1 MFLMS
6 KSEYQLVNNKDPEG
20 NFVLC
25 SYLNIT
31 RPMSP
36 YTIYNPLTKTFI
48 FVPGSDIFN
57 HESKYTTTVNYL
69 VFYDIFDGFF
79 HVPLKF
85 ILTVIRPEG
94 IRPAQLKFLKVE
106 NNNTAP
112 TFVFGVNIPI
122 LHFPKLTYMADKPMA
137 RRDVKVWDYEKNG
150 ISLTHNLV
158 STNAS

>member
-1 MFLMS
+1 MS
-6 KSEYQLVNNKDPEG
+6 KSEYKLVDNKDPEG

-25 SYLNIT
+25 TYLNIT
-31 RPMSP
+31 LPMSP

-48 FVPGSDIFN
+48 FVPASDIFD

-69 VFYDIFDGFF
+69 VFYDIFDGYY
-79 HVPLKF
+79 HVSLKF
-85 ILTVIRPEG
+85 ILSVTRPSG

-112 TFVFGVNIPI
+112 CFKYGVNTPI

-137 RRDVKVWDYEKNG
+137 KRNVDVWDLENNS
-150 ISLTHNLV
+150 ISLTHNLE
-158 STNAS
+158 